1 MEAVLMRLIDVDALP
16 RLMQIFEANGK
27 RREQEVVLGKIIDN
41 APTVYAVP
49 VVRCKDCV
57 YRVIVRDPL
66 MGTMDCYG
74 CRVMRYNEDDWF
86 CSFGERRDD
95 EADRR

>member
-1 MEAVLMRLIDVDALP
+1 MRLIDADVLISEFRKEMDKS
-16 RLMQIFEANGK
+16 IFEG
-27 RREQEVVLGKIIDN
+27 RSVREVIDDT
-41 APTVYAVP
+41 PTVDAVP

-74 CRVMRYNEDDWF
+74 CKVMRYNEDDWF
-86 CSFGERRDD
+86 CSFGERKDD
-95 EADRR
+95 ETD